1 VRFPSQPSLASGGS
15 KFCQALFHFLEAA
28 ILALFY
34 RPLET
39 SPVNDLDDQGNVGA
53 IPVCR

>member
-1 VRFPSQPSLASGGS
+1 
-15 KFCQALFHFLEAA
+15 LFHFLEAA